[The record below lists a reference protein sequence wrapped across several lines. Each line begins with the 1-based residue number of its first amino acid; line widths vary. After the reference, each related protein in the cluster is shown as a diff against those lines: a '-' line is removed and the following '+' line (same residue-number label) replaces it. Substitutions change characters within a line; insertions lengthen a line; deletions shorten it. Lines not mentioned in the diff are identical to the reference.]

1 MSFIRENLSKIGDE
15 NAEHMPIGFE
25 VAFPSLIEIGK
36 KIGIDIPDDS
46 PVLREIYARGNLK
59 LTRYIYSQ
67 AHLKLTTPDQQE
79 IKIYVY
85 TKLKKLIIV
94 GLTD

>member
-15 NAEHMPIGFE
+15 NAVHMPIGFE

-46 PVLREIYARGNLK
+46 PVLREIYARRNLK

-67 AHLKLTTPDQQE
+67 AHLKPTALEQE
-79 IKIYVY
+79 QFIYVC
-85 TKLKKLIIV
+85 TS
-94 GLTD
+94 